1 MLNRTQ
7 RINKHERQSIK
18 YLRNKGYIVEP
29 LHRNKRSSHLI
40 ILIDNEVTISI
51 SCTPSDFRAIKK
63 SVRSIKIAKNRK
75 AYYDAELE
83 KNKCPF

>member
-1 MLNRTQ
+1 MLNRTK
-7 RINKHERQSIK
+7 RMNKHERQSIK

-40 ILIDNEVTISI
+40 ILVDNEVTISI
-51 SCTPSDFRAIKK
+51 SSTPSDFRGLKNI
-63 SVRSIKIAKNRK
+63 VRCINIRKNRK